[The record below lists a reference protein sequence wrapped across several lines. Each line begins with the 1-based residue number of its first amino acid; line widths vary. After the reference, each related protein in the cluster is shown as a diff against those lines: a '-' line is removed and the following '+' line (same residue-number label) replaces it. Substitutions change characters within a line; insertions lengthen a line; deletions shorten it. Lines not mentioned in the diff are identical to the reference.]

1 MRTHFHGPRKIKQ
14 WNWTSKN
21 SWHYLLRFEWIVTG
35 ASVKCR
41 ELCVCARAS
50 SFDRMRK
57 ITLHIWLI
65 VLCRRVCLKY
75 TGNNSL
81 ALARYLNVFRF
92 HSFCSRSF
100 TFRPSMPTACC
111 LCDEWIVNVQLVH
124 SQINCHYISFV
135 MPLLL
140 RVCTMWYH
148 KSLWL
153 WPLQSLAYCMRCAY
167 HIHCKNFTQS
177 NNKKK
182 NLQPEQKKNWLEWII
197 YKMLHVRFISP
208 DWWSCFNGHRM
219 LIVVVLCAL
228 RFCGVMCL
236 CVCVQNCSMKHSVSN
251 RSQHVGR
258 KLLAF

>member
-1 MRTHFHGPRKIKQ
+1 MWRARR
-14 WNWTSKN
+14 WNAES
-21 SWHYLLRFEWIVTG
+21 
-35 ASVKCR
+35 
-41 ELCVCARAS
+41 CVCARAS

-100 TFRPSMPTACC
+100 TFCPSMPTACC

-135 MPLLL
+135 MPSLL

-177 NNKKK
+177 NNKKRIC
-182 NLQPEQKKNWLEWII
+182 NQNRRRTDLSESFTRCCMFDSFHPIDDRVLMAIVCWSLLF
-197 YKMLHVRFISP
+197 YVRCDFA
-208 DWWSCFNGHRM
+208 
-219 LIVVVLCAL
+219 V
-228 RFCGVMCL
+228 
-236 CVCVQNCSMKHSVSN
+236 
-251 RSQHVGR
+251 
-258 KLLAF
+258 